1 MSLQKRLLRA
11 CAGFFLLTSVQPAA
25 ADLVLGLHPFKPP
38 AKLIEAFSPLANY
51 LSEKL
56 GERVTLVI
64 ARDYQS
70 HIDAAGQNK
79 IDIAYFG
86 PVAYIKLHDSYGA
99 RPLLARQAI
108 NGSPVFHGRIF
119 VPQDS
124 PVKSLTELQG
134 KRFAFGDAHSTMS
147 HLVPR
152 YMLLQAGLKA
162 DMLGSYTFVG
172 DHINVALGVLAGD
185 YDAGATKEDVY
196 LQYENRGLRSI
207 ATSMPLSDHLFVASS
222 KLPPEKV
229 HQLQELMLQ
238 LHTENRGSLI
248 LQAITPGV
256 TQLLPV
262 QDSDY
267 DSLRQV
273 LGKMKEIGVTY

>member
-1 MSLQKRLLRA
+1 MLLHKHFMIVCIGVA
-11 CAGFFLLTSVQPAA
+11 MLSTPLPAN
-25 ADLVLGLHPFKPP
+25 ADLTLGVHPFKPP

-56 GERVTLVI
+56 GEPVTVVI

-86 PVAYIKLHDSYGA
+86 PVPYIKLHDRYGA

-108 NGSPVFHGRIF
+108 NGSPTFHGLIF
-119 VPQDS
+119 VAQAS
-124 PVKSLTELQG
+124 PIKSLADLPG
-134 KRFAFGDAHSTMS
+134 KRFAFGDAHSTMG

-162 DMLGSYTFVG
+162 DMLGSSAFIG
-172 DHINVALGVLAGD
+172 DHVNVALGVLSGD

-229 HQLQELMLQ
+229 RQLQELMLQ
-238 LHTENRGSLI
+238 LHTANRGSLI

-256 TQLLPV
+256 TQLLPA

-273 LGKMKEIGVTY
+273 LGKMKENGVPY